1 VTRVP
6 SYVVKAREFLRKQMI
21 RETPALA
28 EMARLR
34 RALLRASEEH
44 PEHQDMWFA
53 AARVLE
59 DALAASVNAGEGELV
74 VIDAAQPDATPPLFP
89 E

>member
-1 VTRVP
+1 MTRVP

-21 RETPALA
+21 RETPHLA

-34 RALLRASEEH
+34 RALLRAADEH
-44 PEHQDMWFA
+44 GDDSPGTRDA
-53 AARVLE
+53 LLKAARCLE
-59 DALAASVNAGEGELV
+59 DQISADVLTEDEMAV
-74 VIDAAQPDATPPLFP
+74 VTDATPPLFP